1 MDAQITESSQKEVS
15 LSVKNPDIGMLY
27 VVQHELLKEK
37 NIDFAGLIVKH
48 PLTNECWMRVSSS
61 KGNPLKEL
69 VNATNSA
76 IESVNELK
84 KLFNSKIKIK

>member
-1 MDAQITESSQKEVS
+1 
-15 LSVKNPDIGMLY
+15 
-27 VVQHELLKEK
+27 
-37 NIDFAGLIVKH
+37 
-48 PLTNECWMRVSSS
+48 MRVNSS
-61 KGNPLKEL
+61 KGNPLKEM

>member
-1 MDAQITESSQKEVS
+1 
-15 LSVKNPDIGMLY
+15 MLY

-48 PLTNECWMRVSSS
+48 PLTNECWMRVNSS
-61 KGNPLKEL
+61 KGNPLKEI

-76 IESVNELK
+76 IASVNELK

>member
-1 MDAQITESSQKEVS
+1 
-15 LSVKNPDIGMLY
+15 MLY

-37 NIDFAGLIVKH
+37 NIEFAGLIVKH
-48 PLTNECWMRVSSS
+48 PLTNECWIRVNSS

>member
-1 MDAQITESSQKEVS
+1 MDAQITQSSQKEVN
-15 LSVKNPDIGMLY
+15 LSVQNPDIGMLY

-37 NIDFAGLIVKH
+37 NIEFAGLIVKH
-48 PLTNECWMRVSSS
+48 PLTNECWIRVNSS

-69 VNATNSA
+69 VNTTNSA
-76 IESVNELK
+76 IASVNELK